1 MDFGELRGFQNVIVS
16 EGAGRLG
23 KALLH
28 RRFLGDLP
36 GNLLEGACHAPWV
49 WTGDLPGTLLEGA
62 CHAPWVWT
70 TRTTE
75 PTTTCICGGEAERG
89 CHSPRPGSVHHSAD
103 VGFRRGRADGVL
115 GV

>member
-49 WTGDLPGTLLEGA
+49 WT
-62 CHAPWVWT
+62 

-89 CHSPRPGSVHHSAD
+89 CPLTTTGQ
-103 VGFRRGRADGVL
+103 RAP
-115 GV
+115 